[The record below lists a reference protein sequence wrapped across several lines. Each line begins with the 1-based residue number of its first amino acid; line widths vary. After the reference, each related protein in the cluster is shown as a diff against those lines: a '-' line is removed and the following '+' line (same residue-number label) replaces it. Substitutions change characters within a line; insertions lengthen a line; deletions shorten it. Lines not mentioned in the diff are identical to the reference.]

1 MGVVGPIS
9 SYCEHQKKTQTSLNM
24 NNLPP
29 ELVERINRPDKKRS
43 TPFET
48 NSGGFIPY
56 NSMNRRSQSL
66 GATVLS
72 NNASVVHVAE
82 TSHWLT
88 RNEVGDPSKTAW
100 MINDKGNKVWFKY
113 EHTPSL
119 FPVKETRFYKPKL
132 HKTDFL
138 NPQKNEDDE
147 RTM

>member
-1 MGVVGPIS
+1 
-9 SYCEHQKKTQTSLNM
+9 M

-29 ELVERINRPDKKRS
+29 ELVERINRPERKRS
-43 TPFET
+43 SVVSFET

-88 RNEVGDPSKTAW
+88 RNEVK
-100 MINDKGNKVWFKY
+100 F
-113 EHTPSL
+113 
-119 FPVKETRFYKPKL
+119 
-132 HKTDFL
+132 
-138 NPQKNEDDE
+138 
-147 RTM
+147 